1 MQKIVDKDSQKYP
14 PPLSRTQSL
23 QSSVFPLPSNGAPLR
38 STKSLMET
46 MYEVSTPNI
55 IADTNE
61 NTLEI
66 SNNSIDFD
74 NTLEYV
80 SSLENTLDANTLLK
94 QSQPLLN
101 RALSLQSCIPA
112 VNTRHTKS
120 LRCTTSLTD
129 TIPSVVSTALEPLLF
144 SPIID
149 ELNEERKRSSLSE
162 SNIAVQSHQESQFSN
177 LYSNSDHFD

>member
-1 MQKIVDKDSQKYP
+1 MKKVLEKDSQKYP

-23 QSSVFPLPSNGAPLR
+23 QSSIFPLPSNRAPLR
-38 STKSLMET
+38 NTKSLMET
-46 MYEVSTPNI
+46 MYEVSALNI
-55 IADTNE
+55 TADSNE

-94 QSQPLLN
+94 QSEPLLN
-101 RALSLQSCIPA
+101 RALSLQSCIPT
-112 VNTRHTKS
+112 VITSHTKS
-120 LRCTTSLTD
+120 MRCTTSLTD
-129 TIPSVVSTALEPLLF
+129 TIPSVASTALEPL
-144 SPIID
+144 IISS
-149 ELNEERKRSSLSE
+149 LITNEFNRERKRSSLSE

-177 LYSNSDHFD
+177 FNSNV

>member
-1 MQKIVDKDSQKYP
+1 MQKILEKDSQKFA

-23 QSSVFPLPSNGAPLR
+23 QSSIFPLPSNRTPLR

-46 MYEVSTPNI
+46 MYEMSAPNI
-55 IADTNE
+55 IADSNE
-61 NTLEI
+61 NILEI

-94 QSQPLLN
+94 QSEPLLN
-101 RALSLQSCIPA
+101 RALSLQSCIPT
-112 VNTRHTKS
+112 VNTSHTKS

-129 TIPSVVSTALEPLLF
+129 TIPNVASTALEPLIIS

-149 ELNEERKRSSLSE
+149 EFNRERKSSSLSE

-177 LYSNSDHFD
+177 LYSND